1 MKNRL
6 ALSIFVS
13 IIYIVLIEMS
23 YVFNISSFSFS
34 KMFTFIN
41 NNYFKYILIFVST
54 VVFYYVCSYILS
66 PILRRI
72 KDVKIYFILGAII
85 YVIHNLILK
94 IIGKIHLY
102 SSLQEQISLFLV
114 IIFTTTTFFYS
125 ITYFNLVEY

>member
-1 MKNRL
+1 MKNRV
-6 ALSIFVS
+6 ALSILVS

-34 KMFTFIN
+34 KMFSFID
-41 NNYFKYILIFVST
+41 NNYLKYLLIFVST
-54 VVFYYVCSYILS
+54 VIFYYVCSYILS

-94 IIGKIHLY
+94 MIDKIHLY